1 MNKKRWIGFTVAI
14 ILLTNVMTFYVSYK
28 WSLAIPNGK
37 VNLTRSEYNEFK
49 KFGKLFTVKDKL
61 YEYYDGKIND
71 TDLVEGAIK
80 GMTDSLKDPYT
91 VFMNEKEWKDF
102 NEQTT
107 GEYIGLGIQVGVKD
121 NKITVIAPF
130 EDSPAQKA
138 GILPEDV
145 IEKVNGTDVS
155 GQDLEKAVNMMK
167 KGKEGEK
174 VTLTIS
180 RSGKQPFNVD
190 VKRAKIVMITVK
202 GEMLESGIGY
212 IRLTMFDENTAKN
225 FNAKLKELQ
234 GKGMKKLVLDLRGNP
249 GGLLNECVDVVSNF
263 VPKGKVIVSTIDKNK
278 EEEKLNSKGG
288 TAVGVPLVVLVDEG
302 SASASEVVSGAIRDY
317 KAGTLVGKKTFGK
330 GVVQTIL
337 YQKKDGFSDGTAL
350 KVTIARY
357 YTPKGE
363 NIQGKGINPDVEVDY
378 PTALREKGYN
388 RNEDPQLKKA
398 LDIIK
403 GLQP

>member
-1 MNKKRWIGFTVAI
+1 VNKKRWIGFTVAI

-28 WSLAIPNGK
+28 WSLALPNGK
-37 VNLTRSEYNEFK
+37 VNITRSEYNEFK
-49 KFGKLFTVKDKL
+49 KLDKLFIVKDNL
-61 YEYYDGKIND
+61 YKYYDGKI
-71 TDLVEGAIK
+71 TESELIEGAVK

-91 VFMNEKEWKDF
+91 VYMNQKEWKDF

-107 GEYIGLGIQVGVKD
+107 GEYVGLGLQVGVKD

-138 GILPEDV
+138 GILPEDI
-145 IEKVNGTDVS
+145 IEKVNGTDVT
-155 GQDLEKAVNMMK
+155 GQDLEKAVSMMK

-174 VTLTIS
+174 VTLTLE
-180 RSGKQPFNVD
+180 RAGKEPFNVD
-190 VKRAKIVMITVK
+190 VKRSKIVMITVK
-202 GEMLESGIGY
+202 GEILEPGIGY

-249 GGLLNECVDVVSNF
+249 GGLLDQCVDVVSNF

-278 EEEKLNSKGG
+278 EEERLNSSGG
-288 TAVGVPLVVLVDEG
+288 LAVGMPLVVLVDEG
-302 SASASEVVSGAIRDY
+302 SASASEIVSGAIRDY
-317 KAGTLVGKKTFGK
+317 KVGTLVGKKTFGK
-330 GVVQTIL
+330 GVVQTML
-337 YQKKDGFSDGTAL
+337 YQKKDGFGDGTAL

-363 NIQGKGINPDVEVDY
+363 NIQGTGINPDVVVEY
-378 PTALREKGYN
+378 PTALKEKGYN
-388 RNEDPQLKKA
+388 RSEDPQFKKA
-398 LDIIK
+398 LDILK